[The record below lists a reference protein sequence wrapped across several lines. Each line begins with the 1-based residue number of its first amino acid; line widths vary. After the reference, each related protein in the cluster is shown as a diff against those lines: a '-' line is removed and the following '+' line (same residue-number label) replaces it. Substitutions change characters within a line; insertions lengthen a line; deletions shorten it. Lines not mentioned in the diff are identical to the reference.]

1 MRVLILSVLGLL
13 VLAGCGDQYADVQPE
28 NPSRV
33 ADGLVFTRAD
43 GSSYELDEAVASCSH
58 NDVTGTEYVQLA
70 VEEKHQRPFLVE
82 VAAGVTGT
90 RELPLRDRL
99 WSPTRRDGT
108 GPADLLVLAQDPEDG
123 ARLAGFGSTATGTVT
138 VTEAS
143 CDPQPRITVQINA
156 ELAGPSGVPL
166 RVKGGLASVS

>member
-1 MRVLILSVLGLL
+1 
-13 VLAGCGDQYADVQPE
+13 
-28 NPSRV
+28 V
-33 ADGLVFTRAD
+33 AR
-43 GSSYELDEAVASCSH
+43 CSH
-58 NDVTGTEYVQLA
+58 SDVTGTDYVQLA
-70 VEEKHQRPFLVE
+70 VEEGDQRPLLVE

-99 WSPTRRDGT
+99 WAPARSDGT
-108 GPADLLVLAQDPEDG
+108 GPADLLVLAQDPKDG
-123 ARLAGFGSTATGTVT
+123 ARLAGFASTARGTVT

-156 ELAGPSGVPL
+156 ELAGPSGAPM